1 MLPDLNLEF
10 WDLNRLIA
18 GVCFIYVFWRGILI
32 YSSPNATALMSI
44 DGVGEKISDRITD
57 FLRPKDAKLS
67 SKILLFVWGFSS
79 LLVLIFEL
87 PQETESLLVST
98 TGVALIIS
106 YLMLTFEFLRF
117 LWILFPF
124 TGYGA

>member
-1 MLPDLNLEF
+1 
-10 WDLNRLIA
+10 
-18 GVCFIYVFWRGILI
+18 
-32 YSSPNATALMSI
+32 MSI
-44 DGVGEKISDRITD
+44 DGVGEKISDRITE

-79 LLVLIFEL
+79 LIVLIFEL

-98 TGVALIIS
+98 TGVSLIIS

-117 LWILFPF
+117 LWILFRF